1 MASSLFL
8 LLPIS
13 LVFVIV
19 IGVFFWWAI
28 FSGQFDDTQSRG
40 ESILNDD
47 DTAGENSAGTEDRDA
62 KKCASLA
69 KNGRQREK

>member
-40 ESILNDD
+40 ESILNDND
-47 DTAGENSAGTEDRDA
+47 APGENLATTEDRDA
-62 KKCASLA
+62 AKPASLA
-69 KNGRQREK
+69 ENGRQREK